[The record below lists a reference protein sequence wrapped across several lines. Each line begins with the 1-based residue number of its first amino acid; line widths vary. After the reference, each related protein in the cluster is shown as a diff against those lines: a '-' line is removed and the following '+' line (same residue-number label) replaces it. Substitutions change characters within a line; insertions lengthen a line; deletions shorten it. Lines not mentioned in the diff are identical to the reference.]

1 MSEERASY
9 IAADVTTVTP
19 DMPIMPATRLERAR
33 ERLWRRMMQAKR
45 EGARYV
51 VVDLTTLT
59 LAVAAKVEQFGRD
72 ENVLVDES
80 HD

>member
-1 MSEERASY
+1 MSEERAAY
-9 IAADVTTVTP
+9 TITP
-19 DMPIMPATRLERAR
+19 THPVMPTTRLERAR

-72 ENVLVDES
+72 GDGEVLVDEA
-80 HD
+80 HE

>member
-1 MSEERASY
+1 MSEERAPY
-9 IAADVTTVTP
+9 IFTTTHPV
-19 DMPIMPATRLERAR
+19 MPTTRLERAR

-59 LAVAAKVEQFGRD
+59 LAVASKVEQFGQD
-72 ENVLVDES
+72 GDGEVLVDEA
-80 HD
+80 HE

>member
-1 MSEERASY
+1 MSEERAAY
-9 IAADVTTVTP
+9 TITP
-19 DMPIMPATRLERAR
+19 THPIMPTTRLERAR

-72 ENVLVDES
+72 GDGEVLVDEA
-80 HD
+80 HE